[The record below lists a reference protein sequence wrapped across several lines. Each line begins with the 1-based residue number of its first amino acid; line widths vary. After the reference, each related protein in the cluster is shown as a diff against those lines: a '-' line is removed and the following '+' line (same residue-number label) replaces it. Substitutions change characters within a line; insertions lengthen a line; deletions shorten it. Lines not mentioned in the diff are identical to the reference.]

1 MSQAGLID
9 VEASNPQIPTSFTTD
24 DGTAI
29 PIVNNLE
36 ILGTYV
42 AATSIPVETVGSGKT
57 VTVNVQ
63 LSDESV
69 GSDVTKVG
77 LASFDA
83 SAFTVDANGFVTLN
97 GGGVAATDIQ
107 VDIFSAPGT
116 NPVVP
121 LAGVITITGDQVAPG
136 SIGENVIQTNSLLP
150 NTLAVE
156 IQRSSSAA
164 SSDKNLNGV
173 SHYNSG
179 QFTID
184 SDGFVSLT
192 GAGLAIDSFSPDS
205 GTDPVVP
212 DGAGL
217 VNMAGSG
224 SITTVGSLNTLTTQL
239 TGLTN
244 HAVLVGAGTS
254 TITKLA
260 VGTNGQVLIGATGA
274 DPAFATI
281 TSTGGTVS
289 FTAGAN
295 TLDMEVS
302 GGGIIWTD
310 HAISA
315 SVLSDSGSFSTAS
328 VTLTTPASPAN
339 GDVLKFV
346 NMFGASLIVTAAGT
360 QLIRV
365 MGSISSAGGTQTSTV
380 IGDSLDL
387 VYQSSST
394 TWVAIA
400 TNGNWVSA

>member
-1 MSQAGLID
+1 LSQSGIID

-42 AATSIPVETVGSGKT
+42 PATSIPVETIGSGKT
-57 VTVNVQ
+57 VTINVQ

-69 GSDVTKVG
+69 ASDVTKVG
-77 LASFDA
+77 LSSFDA

-97 GGGVAATDIQ
+97 GGGAAATDIE
-107 VDIFSAPGT
+107 VDTFSAPGT

-121 LAGVITITGDQVAPG
+121 ISGVITITGDQVAPG
-136 SIGENVIQTNSLLP
+136 SIGENVIQTNSLAA
-150 NTLAVE
+150 NTVTVQ

-164 SSDKNLNGV
+164 SSDKTLNGV

-184 SDGFVSLT
+184 TDGFVSLT

-212 DGAGL
+212 DAAGL
-217 VNMAGSG
+217 VNIRGSG
-224 SITTVGSLNTLTTQL
+224 SVSTIGSLNTLT
-239 TGLTN
+239 
-244 HAVLVGAGTS
+244 
-254 TITKLA
+254 I
-260 VGTNGQVLIGATGA
+260 
-274 DPAFATI
+274 D
-281 TSTGGTVS
+281 
-289 FTAGAN
+289 
-295 TLDMEVS
+295 VS
-302 GGGIIWTD
+302 GGGIVWTD